1 MGHPVIV
8 MRRIGYGQNGA
19 RATTI
24 RTITM
29 PHTTIAALAIR
40 LRACASFQEKLR
52 QLVGKCPAKRALT
65 SALFEFHR
73 CHIRSKF

>member
-8 MRRIGYGQNGA
+8 MQRIRHGQNGA
-19 RATTI
+19 RAITT
-24 RTITM
+24 RTIAM

-40 LRACASFQEKLR
+40 LRAHASFQEKLR

-65 SALFEFHR
+65 SALF
-73 CHIRSKF
+73 